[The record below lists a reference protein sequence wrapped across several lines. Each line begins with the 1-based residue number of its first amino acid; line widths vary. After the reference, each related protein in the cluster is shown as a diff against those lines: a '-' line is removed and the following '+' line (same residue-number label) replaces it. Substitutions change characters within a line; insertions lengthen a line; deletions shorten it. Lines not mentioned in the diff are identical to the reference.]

1 MPAFPFR
8 PRSPLC
14 DTLAEERASM
24 WSHIAGAVLAVIGL
38 VVMILSSG
46 NEARQV
52 VAASVF
58 GGTLVLLY
66 LSSSIYH
73 AFSSPKLK
81 ELFQIFDHACIY
93 LLIAG
98 SYTPLTLVA
107 LRGAWGWTIFGIVWF
122 LAVAGVVLKAV
133 MRGKRETWWS
143 TALYVVMGWLI
154 VIAAGPLIRSLP
166 LAGLLWLVA
175 GGLGYTLGVI
185 FFVWEKLPYNH
196 AIWHG
201 FVILGSACHV
211 VATAGYI
218 LN

>member
-1 MPAFPFR
+1 MCA
-8 PRSPLC
+8 SP
-14 DTLAEERASM
+14 AEESASM
-24 WSHIAGAVLAVIGL
+24 WSHIFGTVLAIIGL
-38 VVMILSSG
+38 VVMLLVSDG
-46 NEARQV
+46 DARRV
-52 VAASVF
+52 VSASIF

-98 SYTPLTLVA
+98 SYTPLTLVC
-107 LRGAWGWTIFGIVWF
+107 LRGAWGWSIFGVVWF

-133 MRGKRETWWS
+133 MRGKREAWWS
-143 TALYVVMGWLI
+143 TALYLAMGWLI
-154 VIAAGPLIRSLP
+154 VIAAGPLIRNLP
-166 LAGLLWLVA
+166 TPGLIWLIA
-175 GGLGYTLGVI
+175 GGVGYSLGTI
-185 FFVWEKLPYNH
+185 FFAWEKLPYNH

>member
-1 MPAFPFR
+1 
-8 PRSPLC
+8 
-14 DTLAEERASM
+14 M
-24 WSHIAGAVLAVIGL
+24 WSHIVGTVLAVAAL
-38 VVMILSSG
+38 VVMLLAANGQPREI
-46 NEARQV
+46 
-52 VAASVF
+52 VAASIF

-73 AFSSPKLK
+73 AFSSPRMKAL
-81 ELFQIFDHACIY
+81 LQVFDHACIY

-107 LRGAWGWTIFGIVWF
+107 MRGAWGWTIFGIVWF
-122 LAVAGVVLKAV
+122 LAIAGVVLKTV

-175 GGLGYTLGVI
+175 GGVGYTLGVI
-185 FFVWEKLPYNH
+185 FFAWEKLPYNH

-201 FVILGSACHV
+201 FVMLGSACHV

-218 LN
+218 LR